1 MRYRDLQSVLPFNGW
16 WQNPITAIV
25 TVKGCAHECVTCG
38 SSAKSCG
45 VLGTRNRPVFRSPPN
60 LIKNMLDISRFSRGP
75 IFLVGDLRQAGD
87 EYADEVLRLLRN
99 TNIKN
104 EVVFE
109 FFTMPP
115 LEYLSLIDGAVQNW
129 SLELSPE
136 SHDPAIRSMQDE
148 TTSYSNAQM
157 EEVIRT
163 AQALR
168 CHRIDVFFMIGL
180 ARQTRASVMETIDYC
195 EYLFKNSD
203 QRLSCFI
210 SPMGPFLD
218 PGSSGFE
225 EPERL
230 GYRLFAHTLEEHR
243 QLLVQPSW
251 KRILNYETRWMNR
264 DEIVDVTYDA
274 GEALNALKL
283 QYGRIDPERGHEVAR
298 HIASSRA
305 LKERLDQMEQ
315 GTLQDT
321 EAQSALRGEIYTF
334 SVSSVCD
341 KRELFW
347 KRHMINFKPLGIFD
361 MAVQYACDLIGR
373 HPPHPRPDRV
383 GG

>member
-1 MRYRDLQSVLPFNGW
+1 MAR
-16 WQNPITAIV
+16 
-25 TVKGCAHECVTCG
+25 
-38 SSAKSCG
+38 
-45 VLGTRNRPVFRSPPN
+45 
-60 LIKNMLDISRFSRGP
+60 
-75 IFLVGDLRQAGD
+75 
-87 EYADEVLRLLRN
+87 
-99 TNIKN
+99 
-104 EVVFE
+104 
-109 FFTMPP
+109 
-115 LEYLSLIDGAVQNW
+115 VQNW

-148 TTSYSNAQM
+148 TTSYSNEEM
-157 EEVIRT
+157 EQVIQ
-163 AQALR
+163 AALALR

-180 ARQTRASVMETIDYC
+180 AHQTRSSVMETIDYC
-195 EYLFKNSD
+195 EHLFQNSD

-225 EPERL
+225 NPERL

-251 KRILNYETRWMNR
+251 KRILNYETRWMDR

-283 QYGRIDPERGHEVAR
+283 KFGRIDPDRGQEVAR
-298 HIASSRA
+298 HIASSRI
-305 LKERLDQMEQ
+305 LKERLDRLEQ
-315 GTLQDT
+315 GASPDA
-321 EAQSALRGEIYTF
+321 EAQSALQGEIYTF

-347 KRHMINFKPLGIFD
+347 KRHMINFRLWGILD
-361 MAVQYACDLIGR
+361 MAAQYTRDLLWR
-373 HPPHPRPDRV
+373 PARRPSPDRARS
-383 GG
+383 